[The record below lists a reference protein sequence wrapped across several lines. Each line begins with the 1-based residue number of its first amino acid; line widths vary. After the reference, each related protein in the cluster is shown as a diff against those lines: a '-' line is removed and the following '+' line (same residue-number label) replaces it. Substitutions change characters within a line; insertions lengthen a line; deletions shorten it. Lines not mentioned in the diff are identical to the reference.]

1 MTNMDRY
8 RLSVE
13 FSVPEEYS
21 KIVAETMMENIK
33 LSFSNTSFEGLYDVR
48 VKLLLLGKGDMDERI
63 N

>member
-1 MTNMDRY
+1 MDRY

-21 KIVAETMMENIK
+21 KQIASAMMDNIQK
-33 LSFSNTSFEGLYDVR
+33 SFSNVSFEGLYDIR